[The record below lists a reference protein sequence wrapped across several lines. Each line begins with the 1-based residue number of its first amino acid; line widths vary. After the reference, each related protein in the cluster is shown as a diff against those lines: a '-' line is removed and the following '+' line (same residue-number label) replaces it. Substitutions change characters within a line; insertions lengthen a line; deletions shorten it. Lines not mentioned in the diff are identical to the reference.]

1 MKRILLIAAS
11 TAALGGCSWLGYGD
25 RGYDAATYAATYG
38 APHGATYA
46 AQKPCCKPTLSK
58 YNFEAAVGPSFIV
71 GGDAVTPDGTNPSTG
86 TALNEL
92 DMDDLYDTGV
102 RVEAGVSK
110 MLNPNRKATLMGH
123 YVKHDSAGV
132 QDWGTVNGAPLTG
145 ALSDYEAFGAEL
157 GLRQYGRISPF
168 PLVRS
173 VRPYV
178 EGRIGASRV
187 DDIAI
192 VNSNIA
198 PNSEIPFY
206 DESWVATGAGLVG
219 VETPFIGRSTLGLE
233 TGIRYT
239 AGLDS
244 DNSALAPGNPI
255 RGANN
260 GGEKWTVPVMLRG
273 RFRF

>member
-25 RGYDAATYAATYG
+25 RGYDTATYG
-38 APHGATYA
+38 GPHGGTYA
-46 AQKPCCKPTLSK
+46 TAEKPCCQPTFSK
-58 YNFEAAVGPSFIV
+58 VNFEAAVGPSFIV
-71 GGDAVTPDGTNPSTG
+71 GGDAVTPGGTNPSAG

-92 DMDDLYDTGV
+92 SMDDMYDTGL
-102 RVEAGVSK
+102 RVEAGLSK
-110 MLNPNRKATLMGH
+110 MLTPNRKATLMGH
-123 YVKHDSAGV
+123 YVEHDSSGV
-132 QDWGTVNGAPLTG
+132 QDWGTVNGEALSG
-145 ALSDYEAFGAEL
+145 ALSDYQAYGAEL

-168 PLVRS
+168 PVVRS

-198 PNSEIPFY
+198 PGAAIPFY
-206 DESWVATGAGLVG
+206 DSSWVATGAGLVG
-219 VETPFIGRSTLGLE
+219 VETPFIGRSTIALE
-233 TGIRYT
+233 SGIRYT

-244 DNSALAPGNPI
+244 DNSALDPGNPI